1 MDSFMPTAADF
12 DAGRV
17 TNANQSE
24 VIKAR
29 YYDWLLYAT
38 AGATVMNFFSTAIGQ
53 GFATALGS
61 TAGTP
66 KTKSDTN
73 LVLPNQLPSG
83 VEFLID
89 SIEVHFLPGSVNTA
103 NTYTPAAISVFNA
116 TAAAAVLGAINDVN
130 TILQSG
136 VLTLTVLNK
145 TYVVDGPLYTFPP
158 KTWIEH
164 TSAIAS
170 NAAVATGEVAA
181 GNARAMGRPWY
192 VEPKITL
199 QPAVNFGVK
208 IEWPGV
214 VATPSGFN
222 GRIGVIMDGFEMR
235 ASQ

>member
-1 MDSFMPTAADF
+1 MDNFMPTAADF

-24 VIKAR
+24 VVKVR

-38 AGATVMNFFSTAIGQ
+38 AGATVLNFFSTAIGQ
-53 GFATALGS
+53 GKATALGS

-89 SIEVHFLPGSVNTA
+89 SIEVHFLPGSVSTA
-103 NTYTPAAISVFNA
+103 DTYTPANISVFAAAN
-116 TAAAAVLGAINDVN
+116 AAAVLAALNDVN

-145 TYVVDGPLYTFPP
+145 NYVTDGPLYCFPP
-158 KTWIEH
+158 KAYIDH
-164 TSAIAS
+164 TSAIATTS
-170 NAAVATGEVAA
+170 ATAGEVAA

-199 QPAVNFGVK
+199 QPAVNFNVK
-208 IEWPGV
+208 VEWPGV

-222 GRIGVIMDGFEMR
+222 GRIGVIMDGYEMR

>member
-1 MDSFMPTAADF
+1 MDSFMPTAAEF

-24 VIKAR
+24 VVKAR
-29 YYDWLLYAT
+29 YFDWNLYAT
-38 AGATVMNFFSTAIGQ
+38 AGLTVMNFFSTSIGQ
-53 GFATALGS
+53 GLATALGS

-83 VEFLID
+83 IEFLID
-89 SIEVHFLPGSVNTA
+89 SVEVQFLPGSVSTA
-103 NTYTPAAISVFNA
+103 NTYTPAAIAVFAAAN
-116 TAAAAVLGAINDVN
+116 AAAVCAAINDVN

-145 TYVVDGPLYTFPP
+145 TYLVDGPLYAFPG
-158 KTWIEH
+158 KTYIDH
-164 TSAIAS
+164 TSALASTSATAGEIA
-170 NAAVATGEVAA
+170 AI
-181 GNARAMGRPWY
+181 NARAVGRPWY
-192 VEPKITL
+192 VEPRITL

-222 GRIGVIMDGFEMR
+222 GRLGVILDGFEMR

>member
-1 MDSFMPTAADF
+1 MDNYMPTAADF

-17 TNANQSE
+17 TNPQQSE
-24 VIKAR
+24 VVKAR

-38 AGATVMNFFSTAIGQ
+38 AGATVLNFFSTAIGQ

-89 SIEVHFLPGSVNTA
+89 SLEVQFLPGSVSTA

-116 TAAAAVLGAINDVN
+116 AAAAAVLGALNDVN

-145 TYVVDGPLYTFPP
+145 NYLVDGPLYAFPP
-158 KTWIEH
+158 KTWIDH

-170 NAAVATGEVAA
+170 NSATVGEVAA

-208 IEWPGV
+208 VEWPGV

-222 GRIGVIMDGFEMR
+222 GRIGVIMDGYEMR